1 MTKKRP
7 HIYTHEN
14 FKYPAYSP
22 TPLFIPSLS
31 FFLSFMSQHT
41 TAMAYRPEDQNTATA
56 TAATGPN
63 HMMSYGLLHP
73 PLLSSTSSPT
83 ANPPPSQHHPPPP
96 SSWNMD
102 PSIAATGGAPT
113 PTTPTTTTATTT
125 SSSSSTTTKPANP
138 NGSSSSTSNTSLNV
152 AGADPNKQY
161 HAEWGVMKE
170 QDFHPLTLKHQ
181 RDLENHYQ
189 TGNVI
194 ADFYFW
200 QANLGGY
207 CMADMVQSKFY
218 KGMRTCLLYVCTYTG
233 GKR

>member
-1 MTKKRP
+1 
-7 HIYTHEN
+7 
-14 FKYPAYSP
+14 
-22 TPLFIPSLS
+22 
-31 FFLSFMSQHT
+31 MSQHT
-41 TAMAYRPEDQNTATA
+41 TAMAYRPEDQNTA

-73 PLLSSTSSPT
+73 PLLSSSSSSPT
-83 ANPPPSQHHPPPP
+83 ANPPPSQHPPP

-102 PSIAATGGAPT
+102 PSIAAPT
-113 PTTPTTTTATTT
+113 NTSATTAVATT
-125 SSSSSTTTKPANP
+125 SSSSSTTSKPANP
-138 NGSSSSTSNTSLNV
+138 NVSSSSTSNTSLNV

-194 ADFYFW
+194 SDFYFW

-207 CMADMVQSKFY
+207 CMADMVQSKFS
-218 KGMRTCLLYVCTYTG
+218 KGIRACLLYVCTYNIG
-233 GKR
+233 GKKRKGRKGCVHM

>member
-1 MTKKRP
+1 
-7 HIYTHEN
+7 
-14 FKYPAYSP
+14 
-22 TPLFIPSLS
+22 
-31 FFLSFMSQHT
+31 MSQHT

-83 ANPPPSQHHPPPP
+83 ANPPPSQHPPPP

-113 PTTPTTTTATTT
+113 TSTTTTAATTT
-125 SSSSSTTTKPANP
+125 SSSSSTITKPVNP
-138 NGSSSSTSNTSLNV
+138 NVSSSSTSNTSLNV

-194 ADFYFW
+194 SDFYFW

-207 CMADMVQSKFY
+207 CMADMVQSKFA
-218 KGMRTCLLYVCTYTG
+218 KG
-233 GKR
+233 